1 MPLGKLQPVYDRFVS
16 NSDDPET
23 SSDEDF
29 ATLFA
34 ASVQARKLNT
44 GQAVEGTIVAIGPEA
59 ALVNVGSKGEA
70 SIDVGELRNSD
81 GELEFKVGDRIQAT
95 IVSMQ
100 GGITLSRRL
109 QRGARTRQQLE
120 DAYRAGLPVDGK
132 VEGQVK
138 GGYSVSIAQQRA
150 FCPASQI
157 DTSRDTDPASHIG
170 RVLTFRIIE
179 YGEQGRKFVVSRRAL
194 LELEQQARAEAV
206 RRALVV
212 GAVVT
217 GRVVSVRDFGAF
229 VDLGGGVQ
237 GLLHISEM
245 GWSRVQDP
253 SLIAK
258 PGEDITVKVLR
269 IDGGKIA
276 LGLKQLAD
284 DPWSSAAT
292 TYPTGHVTR
301 GKASRIAE
309 FGVFVDLEPG
319 VTGLVPRSETGIA
332 SDADLKKAFPVGTS
346 LDVMVLEC
354 DAAGRRIRLSITGIR
369 KAEEAAEVRDYAA
382 RESEAGQ
389 SSGFGSLADKLKGA
403 LKR

>member
-1 MPLGKLQPVYDRFVS
+1 VS
-16 NSDDPET
+16 EQHGAE
-23 SSDEDF
+23 DEDF

-34 ASVQARKLNT
+34 ASVQTRTLKT
-44 GQAVEGTIVAIGPEA
+44 GQTVEGTIVAVGPEV

-70 SIDVGELRNSD
+70 SIAVGELANDD
-81 GELEFKVGDRIQAT
+81 GAVEFKVGDRIQAT
-95 IVSMQ
+95 IVSTQ

-109 QRGARTRQQLE
+109 QRGAATRQQLE
-120 DAYRAGLPVDGK
+120 DAFRAGLPVEGK
-132 VEGQVK
+132 VESQIK
-138 GGYSVSIAQQRA
+138 GGYSVTIAQLRA

-157 DTSRDTDPASHIG
+157 DTARDTDPAAHLG

-179 YGEQGRKFVVSRRAL
+179 YGENGRKFVVSRRAL
-194 LELEQQARAEAV
+194 LEDEQKVRAEEV
-206 RRALVV
+206 RRALAV

-217 GRVVSVRDFGAF
+217 GRVASVREFGAF

-245 GWSRVQDP
+245 GWSRVEDP

-258 PGEDITVKVLR
+258 PGDEITVKVLR
-269 IDGGKIA
+269 LDGDKIA

-292 TYPTGHVTR
+292 KFPPGQTAR
-301 GKASRIAE
+301 GRVSRIAE
-309 FGVFVDLEPG
+309 FGVFVELEPG
-319 VTGLVPRSETGIA
+319 IVGLVPRGETGIA
-332 SDADLKKAFPVGTS
+332 GDADLKKAFPIGTI

-354 DAAGRRIRLSITGIR
+354 DAVGRRIRLSITGIQR
-369 KAEEAAEVRDYAA
+369 AEEAADLRDYVERADTA
-382 RESEAGQ
+382 SAE
-389 SSGFGSLADKLKGA
+389 SSGFGSLADKLKDA